1 MGTAI
6 KGGNITLNVNYP
18 QWIFLMAA
26 KTVYLLD
33 FIIKKH
39 RNFSTL
45 ACIKRADR
53 YWRLGIY
60 I

>member
-53 YWRLGIY
+53 Y
-60 I
+60 